1 MESSVPIKILGEQI
15 YNGFLLSEAFTHK
28 GDLIVLTGKNGSGK
42 TRLIESIQKQMSKVE
57 LDGEILTNQE
67 IMVVAQSTLNPNF
80 GGAYNDAQY
89 QTKITSS
96 LQLFDQ
102 VKREFD
108 SPLDINGARNRG
120 RLLEGSIPY
129 ESLYRLCVSI
139 AGYLNKPASELSHEE
154 IKMYFEDHVNSVL
167 GFQNVSGICNSY
179 IKRKKLN
186 RFNKYCA
193 EQEGDDVIFLTED
206 EFLSKFGDK
215 PWLLLNQ
222 IVKATFN
229 GKFYFTE
236 PDESSESYSYNASL
250 IQSDTGSVI
259 GINALSSG
267 ENTLLWLALTL
278 FNSQY
283 YDKAIV
289 KTPKILL
296 LDEPDAFLHPQMVVK
311 MYQALNSFAMNFKVQ
326 ILITTHSPTTVALA
340 PENSTYVVS
349 ENAVFAVTKDK
360 GVAELLDGVTQ
371 ISINPE
377 NRRQVYVESQYDAD
391 VYQAIYSA
399 LLRRSELLD
408 SKISLNFIS
417 SGPKMPSQQLKDKAK
432 QILEVIDEKLLDEFV
447 ESVNGI
453 GNCTQVTGQVEA
465 LEQIGN
471 KTVRGVIDWDL
482 KNSSLQSVSVLA
494 EQYAYSIEN
503 ITLDPICILLMLHT
517 DRPASL
523 TMKEVCG
530 KDVHWTE
537 WLDDDSLLQESVDRF
552 IKKILGRESNKD
564 KGIEYVSGKI
574 LLTDSEYLHMN
585 GHALEKLV
593 KEKFNALN
601 AFVRSGKDG
610 ELKYSIVNKSMIN
623 MTNGKFIPSVF
634 EKVLAMVQK

>member
-1 MESSVPIKILGEQI
+1 MSIKIIGEKI
-15 YNGFLLSEAFTHK
+15 YNGFLLSESFVHER
-28 GDLIVLTGKNGSGK
+28 DLIVLTGKNGSGK
-42 TRLIESIQKQMSKVE
+42 TRLIESIQMQMSKVE
-57 LDGEILTNQE
+57 LDGKILTNEE
-67 IMVVAQSTLNPNF
+67 IMVVAQSALNPNF
-80 GGAYNDAQY
+80 GGGYNDAKY

-96 LQLFDQ
+96 LQLYDQ
-102 VKREFD
+102 VKNEFD
-108 SPLDINGARNRG
+108 SPLDPNRARNRG
-120 RLLEGSIPY
+120 GFPEGSIPY

-139 AGYLNKPASELSHEE
+139 AGYLNKPASELTHEE

-215 PWLLLNQ
+215 PWILLNQ
-222 IVKATFN
+222 IIKATFN

-250 IQSDTGSVI
+250 IQSDTSSGV

-267 ENTLLWLALTL
+267 EKTLLWLALTL

-283 YDKAIV
+283 YDEAIV

-311 MYQALNSFAMNFKVQ
+311 MYQALNSFAMNFKAQ

-349 ENAVFAVTKDK
+349 ENAIVAVTKDK

-371 ISINPE
+371 ISISPE

-391 VYQAIYSA
+391 IYQVIYSK
-399 LLRRSELLD
+399 LLHRSELLD

-432 QILEVIDEKLLDEFV
+432 QILGVNDENLLDEFV

-453 GNCTQVTGQVEA
+453 GNCTQVIGQVEA

-482 KNSSLQSVSVLA
+482 KNVGLQSVSVIA

-503 ITLDPICILLMLHT
+503 ITLDPICILLMLHI
-517 DRPASL
+517 DRPSL
-523 TMKEVCG
+523 FTMEKVCG
-530 KDVHWTE
+530 EEIHWTDWVNDE
-537 WLDDDSLLQESVDRF
+537 SLLQESVDRF
-552 IKKILGRESNKD
+552 IKKLLGRESNRD
-564 KGIEYVSGKI
+564 KVIEYVSGKT
-574 LLTDSEYLHMN
+574 LFTDSEYLYMN
-585 GHALEKLV
+585 GHALEKLI
-593 KEKFNALN
+593 KEKFNSLN
-601 AFVRSGKDG
+601 AFARSGKDG
-610 ELKYSIVNKSMIN
+610 ELKYNIVTKSMIN
-623 MTNGKFIPSVF
+623 LTNGKFIPSVF

>member
-1 MESSVPIKILGEQI
+1 MAIKILGEQI
-15 YNGFLLSEAFTHK
+15 YNGFLLSESFAHE

-57 LDGEILTNQE
+57 LDGKILTNQE
-67 IMVVAQSTLNPNF
+67 IMVVAQSALNPNF

-96 LQLFDQ
+96 LQLYDQ
-102 VKREFD
+102 VKSEFD
-108 SPLDINGARNRG
+108 LPIDPNGARNRG
-120 RLLEGSIPY
+120 RLPEGSIPY
-129 ESLYRLCVSI
+129 DSLYRLCVSI
-139 AGYLNKPASELSHEE
+139 AGYLNKPASELNHEE

-193 EQEGDDVIFLTED
+193 EQEGDDVIFHTED
-206 EFLSKFGDK
+206 EFLSRFGDK
-215 PWLLLNQ
+215 PWILLNQ
-222 IVKATFN
+222 IIKATFN

-236 PDESSESYSYNASL
+236 PDEFSESYSYNASL
-250 IQSDTGSVI
+250 IQSDTRSGVT
-259 GINALSSG
+259 INALSSG
-267 ENTLLWLALTL
+267 EKTLLWLALTL

-283 YDKAIV
+283 YDEAIV

-311 MYQALNSFAMNFKVQ
+311 MYQALNSFAMNFKVK

-349 ENAVFAVTKDK
+349 ENSIVAVTKDK

-371 ISINPE
+371 ISISPE

-391 VYQAIYSA
+391 VYQAIYST
-399 LLRRSELLD
+399 LLRRSEFLD

-432 QILEVIDEKLLDEFV
+432 QILGVSDENLLDEFV

-453 GNCTQVTGQVEA
+453 GNCTQVIGQVEA

-482 KNSSLQSVSVLA
+482 KNGGLQSVSVIA

-517 DRPASL
+517 DRPSSF
-523 TMKEVCG
+523 TMEEVCG
-530 KDVHWTE
+530 KDVHWTD

-552 IKKILGRESNKD
+552 IKKVLGRESNKD
-564 KGIEYVSGKI
+564 KVMEYISGKT

-585 GHALEKLV
+585 GHTLEKLV
-593 KEKFNALN
+593 KKKFNALN
-601 AFVRSGKDG
+601 SFARSGKDG

-623 MTNGKFIPSVF
+623 LTNGKFIPSVF
-634 EKVLAMVQK
+634 EELLAMVQK